1 MNDSLRTTLAILV
14 GVAAGGGALA
24 AFRRWTESRR
34 VPVSTP
40 QFQVGQPEE
49 WQRFSNR
56 VPGFVE
62 EIPNLYSLARAVFER
77 DMTATKDDLVVEG
90 LGLLVWEDFE
100 EIVTLAANGHGFGAL
115 KLLRGMFERIATVSY
130 LQKHTDEI
138 EAFCAYEP
146 VRSFKI
152 VNDVRESFGAG
163 AVSEDFY
170 NEQKEARDEVKG
182 RFMQDCCNSSRCD
195 KRRPMISWSK
205 KSILDIAKDA
215 DVNLRQQAFM
225 LYYFGMLETH
235 PTFTSI
241 TSRMTET
248 ATGFTFLRRDQKA
261 RDQAFLAVGLA
272 HNLVLFN
279 FGIQIDHFKELA
291 DVQPE
296 LDRAKQRLVEIW
308 DQGTIQD
315 EDGAS

>member
-1 MNDSLRTTLAILV
+1 MNDSLRTALAVLF
-14 GVAAGGGALA
+14 GAAAGAGALA
-24 AFRRWTESRR
+24 AFRHWSESKK

-40 QFQVGQPEE
+40 QLQAGQPEE

-77 DMTATKDDLVVEG
+77 GMPPTKDDLVIEG

-100 EIVTLAANGHGFGAL
+100 EIVTLAASGHGFGAL

-152 VNDVRESFGAG
+152 VSDARESFGAG
-163 AVSEDFY
+163 AVGEDFY
-170 NEQKEARDEVKG
+170 NEQKQARDKVRD
-182 RFMQDCCNSSRCD
+182 RFMQDCCDSSGCD
-195 KRRPMISWSK
+195 KKRVMISWSK
-205 KSILDIAKDA
+205 KSILDIAKGA
-215 DVNLRQQAFM
+215 DINLRQQAFM
-225 LYYFGMLETH
+225 LYYFGMLEAH

-248 ATGFTFLRRDQKA
+248 PTGFTFLGRDQKA
-261 RDQAFLAVGLA
+261 RDQADHTVALA
-272 HNLVLFN
+272 HSLVLFN
-279 FGIQIDHFKELA
+279 FGIQIDHFKGLA
-291 DVQPE
+291 GVQPE
-296 LDRAKQRLVEIW
+296 VDRAKQRLLQIW
-308 DQGTIQD
+308 EKGTSQD
-315 EDGAS
+315 EHCAS